1 MGKGNR
7 MELISYAIIGSL
19 IALVGMSA
27 YFSAC
32 ETAYTSLNTIRI
44 KNLAYEGNKKA
55 EKALRIYDEFEK
67 TLTTI
72 LVGNNL
78 VNAAIS
84 TLSVALFVDI
94 LDNLIGNG
102 AAIGSVVALVF
113 SATIILTFGEITPK
127 TLAKRNAERYALK
140 LGGSLHIVTTIMF
153 PITWVFMKI
162 TGFIAGR
169 VKNDSE
175 EAPSLTEDE
184 LFVMIDE
191 IEEEGTLE
199 KSESELIKSAIQ
211 FDDIAVS
218 EIYTPRGNITAAD
231 VRTSVEEMKLLF
243 TQMEYSRIPVYDGN
257 IDRIIGAVHS
267 KDFFLKYAEGE
278 DFVITDI
285 IRPVKFVP
293 ENTSIATLLSDL
305 QKSRIHLAIVLN
317 NFGATL
323 GLVSLE
329 DVLEELVGDIWDE
342 SDEVSYP
349 IVENK
354 DGSFTVLGEAN
365 IYQTMESLGF
375 EFDPG
380 DFEGTTV
387 SAFVHH
393 RSEVIPR
400 KGDVVNMGRTKLV
413 VKSMKGRR
421 IKEAKIS
428 LKAEEELADGDE
440 LIVNPDA

>member
-1 MGKGNR
+1 

-19 IALVGMSA
+19 IALIGMSA

-44 KNLAYEGNKKA
+44 KNLAYEGHKNA
-55 EKALRIYDEFEK
+55 EKALKIYDVFEK

-84 TLSVALFVDI
+84 TLSVILFTDI
-94 LDNLIGNG
+94 MISLMGNTG
-102 AAIGSVVALVF
+102 AAVGSAIALLF
-113 SATIILTFGEITPK
+113 SATVILIFGEITPK
-127 TLAKRNAERYALK
+127 TLAKRNSERYALRFA
-140 LGGSLHIVTTIMF
+140 GSLHIVTIIML
-153 PITWVFMKI
+153 PIAWVFMKI
-162 TGFIAGR
+162 TGLIAGR

-175 EAPSLTEDE
+175 ESPSFTEDE

-211 FDDIAVS
+211 FDDISVS
-218 EIYTPRGNITAAD
+218 EIYTPRQNITAAD
-231 VRTSVEEMKLLF
+231 VRTNIEEMRLLF
-243 TQMEYSRIPVYDGN
+243 TEMEYSRIPVYDGS

-267 KDFFLKYAEGE
+267 KDFFQKYVDGKEFSIA
-278 DFVITDI
+278 DI

-293 ENTSIATLLSDL
+293 ENTSIATLLNDL
-305 QKSRIHLAIVLN
+305 QKSKIHLAIVLN

-342 SDEVSYP
+342 SDEISYP
-349 IVENK
+349 IVEDK
-354 DGSFTVLGEAN
+354 DGSFIVLGEAN
-365 IYQTMESLGF
+365 MFHVMESL
-375 EFDPG
+375 ELHFDHG
-380 DFEGTTV
+380 DFEDTSV
-387 SAFVHH
+387 SAFVDHM
-393 RSEVIPR
+393 SETLPK
-400 KGDVVNMGRTKLV
+400 KGDTIDLGASRLV
-413 VKSMKGRR
+413 VKSIKGRR
-421 IKEAKIS
+421 VKEARIIHKT
-428 LKAEEELADGDE
+428 AEELAEREE
-440 LIVNPDA
+440 LMLNPDA